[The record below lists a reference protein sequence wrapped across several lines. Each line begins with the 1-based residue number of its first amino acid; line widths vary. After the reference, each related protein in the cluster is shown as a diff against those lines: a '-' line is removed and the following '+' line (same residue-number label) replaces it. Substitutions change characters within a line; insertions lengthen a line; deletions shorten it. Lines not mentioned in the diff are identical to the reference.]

1 MPDSSRLQRIGEVIA
16 SMDED
21 SDGIV
26 KVEHVN
32 KVIEILGRDNV
43 QLSGKQVKQ
52 IIDLIGKEEMLEV
65 ENKIEKILGKIPVVE
80 VRAEEKLDVAAAVKK
95 KMAEQAESDLTE
107 GAGAHVLEDKATEL
121 EEREMEEHIAQ
132 LFSRPETAKTDPAAS
147 KKVESLSLESSQILS
162 RASKDNSVKDVTD
175 SVKKEDKKEE
185 EELEKIPQTNGSSK
199 H

>member
-1 MPDSSRLQRIGEVIA
+1 MRGLQEVPDSSRLQRIGEVIA

-80 VRAEEKLDVAAAVKK
+80 VRAEMDVADAVKK
-95 KMAEQAESDLTE
+95 KMEESDLTE
-107 GAGAHVLEDKATEL
+107 DAGVHVLEDKATEL
-121 EEREMEEHIAQ
+121 EDREMEEHIAQ
-132 LFSRPETAKTDPAAS
+132 LFSRPETGKTDPS
-147 KKVESLSLESSQILS
+147 KKVESLSPESSQILS
-162 RASKDNSVKDVTD
+162 RASEDNSVKDVTD
-175 SVKKEDKKEE
+175 TVKKEE
-185 EELEKIPQTNGSSK
+185 EELEKIPQKNGSSK